1 MARKKGMAQEQHVK
15 VTSERLQ
22 SVIEALSYASVD
34 EFESCLELLQR
45 HGEKKDEFSELETA
59 FSIFVR
65 ELGEAKAELNRALA
79 QQEAI
84 NRELEGKLETIEM
97 QQAAIRE
104 LSTPII
110 EVWASVL
117 CLPVV
122 GVVDSQ
128 RSAEMTETLLET
140 IVAKQ
145 ARMAIVDI
153 TGIDVMDTKTADHFI
168 KMARAVRLLGAE
180 CIISGINPGIAQTL
194 THIGV
199 DLTGVRTLRSL
210 RDALQLYL
218 RETEQL
224 VVQQHHSVTR
234 GKASEV

>member
-1 MARKKGMAQEQHVK
+1 MNEGDNIEIPY
-15 VTSERLQ
+15 SRLQ
-22 SVIEALSYASVD
+22 RVIEALSYASVD
-34 EFESCLELLQR
+34 EFEPSLELLR
-45 HGEKKDEFSELETA
+45 SFEDEDAFSELETA
-59 FSIFVR
+59 FTVFVE
-65 ELGEAKAELNRALA
+65 ELGEAKRALKDA
-79 QQEAI
+79 LERHEVT
-84 NRELEGKLETIEM
+84 NRELEGKLQTIEL
-97 QQAAIRE
+97 QQAAIRD

-110 EVWASVL
+110 EVWSGVL

-122 GVVDSQ
+122 GIVDSQ

-145 ARMAIVDI
+145 SRLAIVDI

-168 KMARAVRLLGAE
+168 KMAKAVRLLGAD
-180 CIISGINPGIAQTL
+180 CIISGINPAIAQTL

-218 RETEQL
+218 READQL
-224 VVQQHHSVTR
+224 GMNVRAAV
-234 GKASEV
+234 

>member
-1 MARKKGMAQEQHVK
+1 MAQYQQQHVK

-34 EFESCLELLQR
+34 EFDSCLSLLQR
-45 HGEKKDEFSELETA
+45 SDEQKDEFSELETA
-59 FSIFVR
+59 FAIFVR
-65 ELGEAKAELNRALA
+65 ELGEAKSELNRALA
-79 QQEAI
+79 QQESV
-84 NRELEGKLETIEM
+84 NRELEAKLETIEM

-110 EVWASVL
+110 EVWAGVL

-122 GVVDSQ
+122 GIVDSQ
-128 RSAEMTETLLET
+128 RSAEMTETLLEM

-145 ARMAIVDI
+145 ARTAIVDI

-168 KMARAVRLLGAE
+168 KMAKAVRLLGAD
-180 CIISGINPGIAQTL
+180 CILSGINPGIAQTL

-199 DLTGVRTLRSL
+199 DLTGVRTMRNL
-210 RDALQLYL
+210 RDALQFHL
-218 RETEQL
+218 RETQQIEQL
-224 VVQQHHSVTR
+224 AR
-234 GKASEV
+234 KAEARHAGDRLI

>member
-1 MARKKGMAQEQHVK
+1 MATNDAGVVEIPP
-15 VTSERLQ
+15 ERLQ
-22 SVIEALSYASVD
+22 KVIEALSYATVD
-34 EFESCLELLQR
+34 EFASCLDLLRTGQ
-45 HGEKKDEFSELETA
+45 EQDDEFAELETA
-59 FSIFVR
+59 FTIFVE
-65 ELGEAKAELNRALA
+65 ELADAKTALKEALA
-79 QQEAI
+79 KHEAA

-97 QQAAIRE
+97 QQAAIRD

-110 EVWASVL
+110 EVWGGVL

-122 GVVDSQ
+122 GIVDSQ

-145 ARMAIVDI
+145 ARLAIVDI

-168 KMARAVRLLGAE
+168 KMAKAVRLLGAE

-199 DLTGVRTLRSL
+199 DLTGVRTMRNL
-210 RDALQLYL
+210 RDALQLHL
-218 RETEQL
+218 RETAQID
-224 VVQQHHSVTR
+224 Q
-234 GKASEV
+234 ASRKIEL

>member
-1 MARKKGMAQEQHVK
+1 MAQYQQEHVK

-34 EFESCLELLQR
+34 EFDSCLSLLQR
-45 HGEKKDEFSELETA
+45 SDEQKDEFSELETA
-59 FSIFVR
+59 FAIFVR
-65 ELGEAKAELNRALA
+65 ELGEAKSELNRALA
-79 QQEAI
+79 QQESV
-84 NRELEGKLETIEM
+84 NRELEAKLETIEM

-110 EVWASVL
+110 EVWAGVL

-122 GVVDSQ
+122 GIVDSQ

-180 CIISGINPGIAQTL
+180 CIVSGINPGIAQTL

-224 VVQQHHSVTR
+224 VVQQH
-234 GKASEV
+234 SELRRNRITEV